1 MYVLPLFDYAC
12 TVWGCTDVNVNI
24 IQRLQNRAAR
34 LITGCF
40 DIINIRGI
48 TLVKS
53 LKWQNIQER
62 INYFLSIHM
71 YNCIHG
77 NAPLHL
83 VNSIVMACDVHEVNT
98 RLANSSNVVI
108 PECHTQ
114 YFKRS
119 FLYRAS
125 VIWNSLPEEL
135 KDCNNVNLFKCKAK
149 IYFS

>member
-1 MYVLPLFDYAC
+1 
-12 TVWGCTDVNVNI
+12 
-24 IQRLQNRAAR
+24 
-34 LITGCF
+34 
-40 DIINIRGI
+40 
-48 TLVKS
+48 
-53 LKWQNIQER
+53 
-62 INYFLSIHM
+62 M